1 MLRIRPRSL
10 WTVFILALLT
20 LSMGLVGWFV
30 TQQTERTVN
39 RFEAQTLP
47 EISTALNL
55 AEGVAQLAAL
65 SPYIADAARPFLL
78 QNERNRLEQKFTD
91 LKQVASS
98 IRDNAFRA
106 ELDERLQKLFSFVSE
121 LIANVREEL
130 FLREDIAALRFEID
144 DLNRLQQKQTTKP
157 QNLEPLLEEF
167 GQLSILATRA
177 PGEVVTNQ
185 LQLLRQQISNFI
197 DASQQQKFSQI
208 LDTVEQAHS
217 RILVISTRK
226 PYLTASIR
234 AQSEELTSQVNL
246 FVGRLQKS
254 VVQQRREVAETVA
267 SGQSWILIVSVLVL
281 AGLLYI
287 VWFNYG
293 LTRDLETVTRDMTR
307 LAEGHTDTTE
317 PATRRKDEIGDL
329 AKSFSVFRQ
338 DALRM
343 SKVSQAL
350 QAQTKLLETV
360 FNQIHDGLSV
370 FSKDQKL
377 VAWNRRYLEI
387 FDLSPGEVHQGMEL
401 SELQALMSLHP
412 HQNLTIERQPIDM
425 QHVNLA
431 RLKSAQTF
439 ERHYD
444 SGKVVEFRS
453 QPMPEGGFV
462 TLYRDQSDRR
472 AMERQLIQS
481 QKMEVLG
488 QLTGGVAHD
497 FNNLLAALLGSLQ
510 LLINDNAMTEGQQ
523 RHLQRALRVT
533 EKGVSL
539 IQRLLAFS
547 RKQQL
552 FPERINAD
560 DLIEGMLDLVEYSV
574 GQNIEVKTRLQASDR
589 QIFVDPSQL
598 ENAILNLAINS
609 SAAMPEGGHLVFQ
622 TSLDGA
628 SNERPSALEI
638 TISDTGEGIPEELQ
652 ERILEPFF
660 TTKPVGKGS
669 GLGLSMVYGFV
680 NQSGGTLYINS
691 KPGSGTQ
698 ITLRFPLA
706 SQEYASLED
715 DHEPEISLELA
726 EGSLVY
732 VVEDDLEVQSAI
744 ADQLISLDLTIECY
758 VDAESALQHLGQ
770 ASPLPLALLTDINL
784 QGKLSGVDL
793 KRQCSQLYPQL
804 PVILTS
810 GMPREILE
818 SQFHLAPSDLLLAKP
833 ISHTRLKGIFRR
845 A

>member
-10 WTVFILALLT
+10 WTVFILAVLT
-20 LSMGLVGWFV
+20 LSMGLIGWYV
-30 TQQTERTVN
+30 TQQTEITVN
-39 RFEAQTLP
+39 RFEAETLP

-78 QNERNRLEQKFTD
+78 QNERERLEQKFAD
-91 LKQVASS
+91 LQQVASN
-98 IRDNAFRA
+98 IRDNEFRA
-106 ELDERLQKLFSFVSE
+106 ELNLRLQKLFSFVSE
-121 LIANVREEL
+121 LITNVRNEL
-130 FLREDIAALRFEID
+130 FLREDIAALRFEVD
-144 DLNRLQQKQTTKP
+144 DLKLQLQIQETP
-157 QNLEPLLEEF
+157 QSALTALLDEF
-167 GQLSILATRA
+167 NQLTVLTTRA
-177 PGEVVTNQ
+177 PGQEVAEKLQQ
-185 LQLLRQQISNFI
+185 LRRQIATFAAN
-197 DASQQQKFSQI
+197 SQQQKFLQL
-208 LDTVEQAHS
+208 LDTVDQAHAS
-217 RILVISTRK
+217 ILAINTRK

-234 AQSEELTSQVNL
+234 AQSEELTTQVNL

-254 VVQQRREVAETVA
+254 VVQQRRTVAETVS
-267 SGQSWILIVSVLVL
+267 SGRTWILMVAILVM

-329 AKSFSVFRQ
+329 AKSFSIFRQ

-343 SKVSQAL
+343 NKVSMAL

-370 FSKDQKL
+370 FSKEQKL

-387 FDLSPGEVHQGMEL
+387 FEFTPGEVHQGMAL
-401 SELQALMSLHP
+401 KELQALMTRQP
-412 HQNLTIERQPIDM
+412 HQNLTIERHPIDM
-425 QHVNLA
+425 AHVNLA
-431 RLKSAQTF
+431 RQESAQTF
-439 ERHYD
+439 ERHYA
-444 SGKVVEFRS
+444 SGKVIEFRS

-462 TLYRDQSDRR
+462 TLYRDLTDRR
-472 AMERQLIQS
+472 TMERQLIQS

-510 LLINDNAMTEGQQ
+510 LLMRDNSLSEGQN

-539 IQRLLAFS
+539 VQRLLAFS

-552 FPERINAD
+552 FPESVNAD

-574 GQNIEVKTRLQASDR
+574 GQNIEVQTRLEAPDK

-598 ENAILNLAINS
+598 ENAILNLALNS
-609 SAAMPEGGHLVFQ
+609 SAAMPNGGCLLFQ

-628 SNERPSALEI
+628 SPEHPSALEI
-638 TISDTGEGIPEELQ
+638 KISDTGEGIPEDLQ

-680 NQSGGTLYINS
+680 NQSGGSLYLNS
-691 KPGSGTQ
+691 KPGTGTQ

-706 SQEYASLED
+706 PQGCIEPGGSP
-715 DHEPEISLELA
+715 EPEFALELPA
-726 EGSLVY
+726 GSLIY
-732 VVEDDLEVQSAI
+732 VVEDDFEVQSAVT
-744 ADQLISLDLTIECY
+744 DQLEALNLKTECFA
-758 VDAESALQHLGQ
+758 DAESVLLHLSKTQ
-770 ASPLPLALLTDINL
+770 TLPQALLTDINL
-784 QGKLSGVDL
+784 QDKLSGVDL
-793 KRQCSQLYPQL
+793 KRQCQQLYPQL

-818 SQFHLAPSDLLLAKP
+818 TRFQLSAQDFLLAKP
-833 ISHTRLKGIFRR
+833 ISQSRLKKTFRII
-845 A
+845 